1 MKTAR
6 SDSVISNMLL
16 SLIPL
21 SCMIAPIREIANTN
35 NFSTTS
41 AISIPNKCNDISKD
55 ICINASRERSNM
67 LSLNWS
73 KRSLAHSSISSISYE
88 IKIKAQSNYPIW
100 IKHIEAEIFNLSY
113 MLPKREKTSIHIE
126 ANSSNNMPLP
136 CVEYMSNT
144 SVNVAQSNSLNFSSI
159 SYIEN

>member
-88 IKIKAQSNYPIW
+88 IKI
-100 IKHIEAEIFNLSY
+100 EAEIFNLSY
-113 MLPKREKTSIHIE
+113 MLPKREKTSIHNE

-144 SVNVAQSNSLNFSSI
+144 SVNVA
-159 SYIEN
+159 

>member
-55 ICINASRERSNM
+55 VCINALRERSNM

-73 KRSLAHSSISSISYE
+73 RKSLAHSSISSISYE
-88 IKIKAQSNYPIW
+88 IKIKAQSNYP
-100 IKHIEAEIFNLSY
+100 

-159 SYIEN
+159 SYMEN